1 MPPRYPGVGNLA
13 VSRLTSV
20 GVERLKP
27 PASGRVDY
35 ADAVLPGLHLR
46 VTEKCH
52 KSWSVVYRINGKQ
65 RRMTLGSYPRL
76 DLIDARAAAR
86 EALQAVERGED
97 PIQLRRAAE
106 PAAISTFGAVA
117 RSFIERYAKPQLTS
131 WAETQSVLERY
142 VLPQWG
148 GRPIAD
154 IAKRDVILLLDHV
167 ADGGGSANRV
177 LKAVRRIFNWAC
189 ERDVLDA
196 SPATYIKPPIRVVAR
211 DRVLTDGEVVAVWAA
226 CEKLGYPM
234 GAFVK
239 MLLVTAQRRTEVAT
253 MQWADLDLDAKVWT
267 LPAERVKSGRTHQVP
282 LSPLALD
289 ILSGLPRF
297 EGPYVFTTTGGEK
310 PVTAFSRTKLRL
322 NEFAG
327 VADWWLHDLRRTAA
341 SGMAKLGTPVN
352 VLSKVLNHVSAGAH
366 GGVTAIYNRYA
377 YEDEKRQ
384 ALEAWGQRITELVS
398 PTPNG

>member
-1 MPPRYPGVGNLA
+1 MA
-13 VSRLTSV
+13 VSRLTTV

-27 PASGRVDY
+27 PAKGRADY

-86 EALQAVERGED
+86 EALQAVDRGVD

-106 PAAISTFGAVA
+106 PAALSTFGAVA

-154 IAKRDVILLLDHV
+154 IAKRDVILLLDQV

-177 LKAVRRIFNWAC
+177 LGAARRVFNWAC
-189 ERDVLDA
+189 ERDMLDA
-196 SPATYIKPPIRVVAR
+196 SPTTYIKRPVKAVAR
-211 DRVLTDGEVVAVWAA
+211 DRVLTDDEVVAVWAA
-226 CEKLGYPM
+226 CEELSYPM

-239 MLLVTAQRRTEVAT
+239 LLLVTAQRRTEVAT
-253 MQWADLDLDAKVWT
+253 MQWSNVDLDAAVWT
-267 LPAERVKSGRTHQVP
+267 LPAERAKSGRAHQVP

-289 ILSGLPRF
+289 ILNSVPQF
-297 EGPYVFTTTGGEK
+297 DGPYIFTTTGGERS
-310 PVTAFSRTKLRL
+310 VSGYSRAKRRL
-322 NEFAG
+322 DALAP
-327 VADWWLHDLRRTAA
+327 VADWRLHDLRRTAA

-384 ALEAWGQRITELVS
+384 ALDAWAGFLERLTNVR
-398 PTPNG
+398 P

>member
-1 MPPRYPGVGNLA
+1 M
-13 VSRLTSV
+13 
-20 GVERLKP
+20 
-27 PASGRVDY
+27 
-35 ADAVLPGLHLR
+35 
-46 VTEKCH
+46 TEKCH

-97 PIQLRRAAE
+97 PIQLRHVAE
-106 PAAISTFGAVA
+106 PAAISTFDAVA

-142 VLPQWG
+142 VLPQWD

-167 ADGGGSANRV
+167 ADRGGSANRV

-253 MQWADLDLDAKVWT
+253 MQWADLDLDAAVWT
-267 LPAERVKSGRTHQVP
+267 LPAERVKSGRAHQVP

-289 ILSGLPRF
+289 ILNGLPRF
-297 EGPYVFTTTGGEK
+297 KGPHMFTTTGGEK
-310 PVTAFSRTKLRL
+310 PVTAYSRTKRRL

-377 YEDEKRQ
+377 YEDEKRE
-384 ALEAWGQRITELVS
+384 ALEGWGRRIMDLV
-398 PTPNG
+398 G